1 MNHHTLTGE
10 TTLTVIYITRR
21 KFLINTKLQIGALQ
35 PYAVQ
40 YFQITYTE
48 NGEIMQLWHHHIYLD
63 NAFCTFAVT
72 HL

>member
-1 MNHHTLTGE
+1 MMNHHTLTGE

-40 YFQITYTE
+40 YFQFTYPE
-48 NGEIMQLWHHHIYLD
+48 NGVIM
-63 NAFCTFAVT
+63 
-72 HL
+72 